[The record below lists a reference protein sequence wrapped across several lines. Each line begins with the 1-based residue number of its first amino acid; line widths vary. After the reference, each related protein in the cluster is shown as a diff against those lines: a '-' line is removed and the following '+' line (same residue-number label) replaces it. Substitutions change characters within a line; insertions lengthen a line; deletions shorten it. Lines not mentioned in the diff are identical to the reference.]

1 MRKLAEK
8 SLNDYNQ
15 SPMRLVLQRVKEAS
29 VKIDGKTV
37 GQIGPGLL
45 VFLGVGKG
53 DSEHDAIFLADRVL
67 GLRIFEDAAGK
78 MNLSVKD
85 VQGEIL
91 VVSQFTLYG
100 NTQKGRRPS
109 FDAAAP
115 PDHARVLYELFLQ
128 ELRRSGLKI
137 ESGVFGARMKV
148 SLINDGP
155 VTFLLESEPVAQ
167 ERSI

>member
-8 SLNDYNQ
+8 SGNDYNQ
-15 SPMRLVLQRVKEAS
+15 PIMRLVLQRVTEAS
-29 VKIDGKTV
+29 VEIDGTIV
-37 GQIGPGLL
+37 GRIGPGLL

-91 VVSQFTLYG
+91 VISQFTLYG

-115 PDHARVLYELFLQ
+115 PDQARVLYELFLQ

-137 ESGVFGARMKV
+137 ESGIFGARMKV
-148 SLINDGP
+148 SLVNDGP
-155 VTFLLESEPVAQ
+155 VTFVLESEPVAK
-167 ERSI
+167 RYSL

>member
-1 MRKLAEK
+1 MRV
-8 SLNDYNQ
+8 
-15 SPMRLVLQRVKEAS
+15 VLQRVREAS
-29 VKIDGKTV
+29 VEVDGKIV

-67 GLRIFEDAAGK
+67 RLRIFEDSAGK

-100 NTQKGRRPS
+100 NTLKGRRPS

-115 PDHARVLYELFLQ
+115 PDQARVLYELFLQ
-128 ELRRSGLKI
+128 ELRRSGLKV
-137 ESGVFGARMKV
+137 ESGIFGARMKV
-148 SLINDGP
+148 SLVNDGP
-155 VTFLLESEPVAQ
+155 VTFIVESEPVAKTNP
-167 ERSI
+167 I

>member
-1 MRKLAEK
+1 MHTVANRSA
-8 SLNDYNQ
+8 SNYNQ
-15 SPMRLVLQRVKEAS
+15 STMRLVLQRVKEAS
-29 VKIDGKTV
+29 VEIDGQIV
-37 GQIGPGLL
+37 GRIGSGLL
-45 VFLGVGKG
+45 VFVGVGKG
-53 DSEHDAIFLADRVL
+53 DTEHDAIFLADRVL
-67 GLRIFEDAAGK
+67 GLRIFEDSAGK

-85 VQGEIL
+85 IQGEIL
-91 VVSQFTLYG
+91 VISQFTLYG

-137 ESGVFGARMKV
+137 ESGIFGARMKV

-155 VTFLLESEPVAQ
+155 VTFILESEPVAQ
-167 ERSI
+167 EHSI

>member
-1 MRKLAEK
+1 
-8 SLNDYNQ
+8 
-15 SPMRLVLQRVKEAS
+15 MRLVLQRVRQALVE
-29 VKIDGKTV
+29 IDGKIV

-45 VFLGVGKG
+45 VFVGVGKG
-53 DSEHDAIFLADRVL
+53 DSEHDAVFLADRVL

-100 NTQKGRRPS
+100 NTLKGRRPS

-115 PDHARVLYELFLQ
+115 PDQARVLYELFLQ
-128 ELRRSGLKI
+128 ELHRSGLKI
-137 ESGVFGARMKV
+137 ASGVFGARMKV
-148 SLINDGP
+148 SLVNDGP
-155 VTFLLESEPVAQ
+155 VTFIVESEPVAQ
-167 ERSI
+167 PHPT